1 MSSLDAVMA
10 KLALKTGSWDAE
22 LKRRRRHRRMAETE
36 AMAFEDG
43 YSRHQRFVEDG
54 FREGDAVEADFRGR
68 GRYYAGKI
76 TSVREDGFYD
86 VLYVDGDARGFRE
99 RRRPE
104 SVRRRSE
111 EPEAARPETGEPVFR
126 VGDAVWAKTY
136 YPGAIEKVH
145 EDATYDILYEDGE
158 REARVAEALI
168 SKTQAAN
175 CMILLAIA
183 NDDAEAVAK
192 LATNELKA
200 EKIYCC
206 RTPEYAYCMRSFGI
220 LQIYG
225 ETYHGLQ
232 LWDGQTL
239 LDIAQSNKKQAA
251 ARALLP

>member
-168 SKTQAAN
+168 SKG
-175 CMILLAIA
+175 CSRLPILLAIA

-200 EKIYCC
+200 GKLTFDRCPEPIWGMAGLGIVCMYGD
-206 RTPEYAYCMRSFGI
+206 TPY
-220 LQIYG
+220 
-225 ETYHGLQ
+225 GLQ
-232 LWDGQTL
+232 LGSGQTL
-239 LDIAQSNKKQAA
+239 LDIARSNKKQAA

>member
-1 MSSLDAVMA
+1 MAAAFVEATLAADDAVA
-10 KLALKTGSWDAE
+10 AEDA
-22 LKRRRRHRRMAETE
+22 
-36 AMAFEDG
+36 
-43 YSRHQRFVEDG
+43 

-76 TSVREDGFYD
+76 TSVREDGSYD
-86 VLYVDGDARGFRE
+86 VLYDDGDAE
-99 RRRPE
+99 ACVAPE

-111 EPEAARPETGEPVFR
+111 EPEAARPETGEPAFS
-126 VGDAVWAKTY
+126 VGDAVDARYRGRAKT